1 MPPPPSA
8 PTQSILMAG
17 DLPQIHGSE
26 YPHVAKMA
34 RDYLAVPGATVD
46 LERRFSI
53 LGDLV
58 SIRRHRLK
66 GDTIRACALL
76 RSWREA
82 GLFNIVAH
90 WETQRTLK

>member
-1 MPPPPSA
+1 M
-8 PTQSILMAG
+8 
-17 DLPQIHGSE
+17 HESE

-66 GDTIRACALL
+66 GDTIRACAML

-82 GLFNIVAH
+82 GLFDMVGY
-90 WETQRTLK
+90 WEKQRVLK